1 MPVTNLISIEF
12 TDAELT
18 QMDQA
23 LLILETIFKDKAV
36 QFTPKES
43 QKYGKLGDETENW
56 VNMIYTDTETATD
69 LVPQFVDR
77 TEWAKDE
84 KVRNQLSKRSTR
96 LENIATQIADTN
108 RLVGFDIYQTCRSV
122 YNNTKYLSTQN
133 IPGAKAYYEKWS
145 TQFKGKNRKKENEE

>member
-23 LLILETIFKDKAV
+23 ITTLETIFKNKAV

-43 QKYGKLGDETENW
+43 QRYGKLGDETENW

-69 LVPQFVDR
+69 LVPVFIDR
-77 TEWAKDE
+77 AEWAKDE
-84 KVRNQLSKRSTR
+84 KVRGEMSRRVTR
-96 LENIATQIADTN
+96 LESIATQITDTN

-133 IPGAKAYYEKWS
+133 VPGAKAYYEKWS
-145 TQFKGKNRKKENEE
+145 TQFAGKGIKKAKE